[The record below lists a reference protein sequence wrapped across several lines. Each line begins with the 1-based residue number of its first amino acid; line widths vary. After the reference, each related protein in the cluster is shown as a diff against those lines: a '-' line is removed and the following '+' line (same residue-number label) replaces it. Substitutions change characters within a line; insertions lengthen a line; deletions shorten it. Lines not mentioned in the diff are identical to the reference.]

1 METKHTPGP
10 WTPEF
15 GEAYRVRTQQDG
27 GQVAILMNLKGRH
40 GLAGRRNGDEV
51 AANARLIAA
60 APELL
65 EACQTFAEW
74 LRREEAGF
82 PAETRFKTPEGEA
95 KWREWFDENL
105 RVCDLAQKQARA
117 AIAKA
122 TTPNAQVHGRGSV
135 PCNGTLELFLEG

>member
-1 METKHTPGP
+1 MTAKHTPGP

-15 GEAYRVRTQQDG
+15 GEAYRVRAQQDG
-27 GQVAILMNLKGRH
+27 GQVAIMTNLKGRD

-65 EACQTFAEW
+65 EALRIAREFMSIASDWNFHEAEINGEMRSTYDW
-74 LRREEAGF
+74 LEVVD
-82 PAETRFKTPEGEA
+82 T
-95 KWREWFDENL
+95 
-105 RVCDLAQKQARA
+105 

-122 TTPNAQVHGRGSV
+122 TGEQT
-135 PCNGTLELFLEG
+135 